1 MKRRRL
7 KAQILGEKVVDVV
20 QRKDEVAAF
29 FTVITDEIWDRELIK
44 VLKDRVES
52 GYLKRRPSRHIYI
65 NSGASWLPLDLQW
78 VFGEVVFKGETYVVL
93 HDVDKEN
100 GDMTVLL
107 KNRSIL
113 RERAIQGMID
123 MTILGIRIPEQ
134 QLRGRYKDVKNI
146 YEEGDKLIVE
156 CKRTRDIEV
165 SVARM

>member
-1 MKRRRL
+1 M
-7 KAQILGEKVVDVV
+7 
-20 QRKDEVAAF
+20 
-29 FTVITDEIWDRELIK
+29 
-44 VLKDRVES
+44 
-52 GYLKRRPSRHIYI
+52 
-65 NSGASWLPLDLQW
+65 
-78 VFGEVVFKGETYVVL
+78 FKGETYVVL

-156 CKRTRDIEV
+156 CERTGDIEV